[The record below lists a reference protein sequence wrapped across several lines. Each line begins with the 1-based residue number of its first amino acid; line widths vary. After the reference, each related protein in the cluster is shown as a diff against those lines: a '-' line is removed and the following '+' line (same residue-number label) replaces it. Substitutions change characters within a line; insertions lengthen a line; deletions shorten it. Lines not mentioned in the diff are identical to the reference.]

1 MSYNPCSVYIIC
13 FCQFEICTWQYS
25 QTVCKVIRLF
35 NRIFLCEKNKVPLI
49 PDLVNC
55 ISYSV
60 LPPWYKFKSNVYN
73 IFQHSIFSVNQQVF
87 KSIQINCRYKAE
99 YLFNKLRLRFS
110 HLGILTFKHQ
120 VLAKGQ
126 GEDAER
132 YLPSRQIGWDL
143 GGHHAGVRSCHIQ
156 VNIKVRCQRIDN
168 LFPTLDFLHLVEEQM
183 GFPIGRK
190 TLFKLCVHLLC
201 RYILVGKPVL
211 PQNLW

>member
-1 MSYNPCSVYIIC
+1 M
-13 FCQFEICTWQYS
+13 Q
-25 QTVCKVIRLF
+25 
-35 NRIFLCEKNKVPLI
+35 KNKVPLI

-99 YLFNKLRLRFS
+99 YLFDKLRLRFS

-132 YLPSRQIGWDL
+132 YIPSRQIG
-143 GGHHAGVRSCHIQ
+143 
-156 VNIKVRCQRIDN
+156 
-168 LFPTLDFLHLVEEQM
+168 
-183 GFPIGRK
+183 
-190 TLFKLCVHLLC
+190 
-201 RYILVGKPVL
+201 
-211 PQNLW
+211 

>member
-1 MSYNPCSVYIIC
+1 M
-13 FCQFEICTWQYS
+13 
-25 QTVCKVIRLF
+25 R
-35 NRIFLCEKNKVPLI
+35 KNKVPLI

-132 YLPSRQIGWDL
+132 YILSEDIMRELDPVTYRSTSKSDASELTTFSQPLISCTSSRNRWVFPSGER
-143 GGHHAGVRSCHIQ
+143 RSLSCAYICF
-156 VNIKVRCQRIDN
+156 VVISSSESLC
-168 LFPTLDFLHLVEEQM
+168 FLKTY
-183 GFPIGRK
+183 GKSPKWFSPI
-190 TLFKLCVHLLC
+190 FV
-201 RYILVGKPVL
+201 
-211 PQNLW
+211 Q